1 MAVEQGSEL
10 VKVVILLAAG
20 VLAVPLF
27 KRLGLGSVLGYLAA
41 GLAIGPF
48 GMGLF
53 SEAGTILHLAEL
65 GVVMFLFVIG
75 LEMQPTRLWT
85 MRRQIFGLGLMQV
98 VVCGAL
104 LTALGMGAGL
114 KPVVAFIAAM
124 GFVLSS
130 TAIVMQLLEERG
142 DTSTPRGQRMV
153 SILLLEDLAIVPLL
167 AIVAFLSPEP
177 ADGTGVSRW
186 VSIGVALAAIIGLV
200 AVSRW
205 LLNPLFRVLAKAK
218 AREVMTAAALLVVL
232 GAALAMQWGGLSM
245 ALGAFAA
252 GVMLSESTF
261 RHQLEADIEPF
272 RGILLGLFF
281 MGVGMSLDLKLVLAD
296 WPLIL
301 GGVLAYMALKGVGI
315 YTVARITRSNHGDAL
330 QRTAM
335 MAQGG
340 EFAFVLYS
348 AAAAAGI
355 VEANVNAILTAAIII
370 SMALTPLA
378 VLSLRWLLPDKPEQD
393 MDGVESVEETDGLK
407 GSVLIIGFGRFGQIA
422 SQSLLAR
429 GIDIAIIEN
438 DTDMIRAAAQFG
450 FKVYYGDGT
459 RLDVL
464 HASGAGHARAILVC
478 TDRKEAT
485 SRIVELAKHEFPL
498 TPVLARA
505 YDRQHAIELLRSG
518 VDYQLRETLESAM
531 VFSSEAL
538 RRLGVEEAEVVEI
551 AEDIRRRDAERLQ
564 LQLCGDISSGI
575 DLMHG
580 GRWTPTPLTRPK
592 QAGKALNE
600 EAAEAMEP
608 EAAAAPGVPEPA
620 GGAAKPG

>member
-10 VKVVILLAAG
+10 VKVVVLLAAG

-48 GMGLF
+48 GLGLF

-85 MRRQIFGLGLMQV
+85 LRRQIFGLGLAQV

-167 AIVAFLSPEP
+167 AIVAFLAP
-177 ADGTGVSRW
+177 AANDGAGVSRW

-281 MGVGMSLDLKLVLAD
+281 MGVGMSLDLTLVLAD

-301 GGVLAYMALKGVGI
+301 GGVLAYMAFKGLGI
-315 YTVARITRSNHGDAL
+315 YTVARVTKSSHGDAL

-355 VEANVNAILTAAIII
+355 VAASVNAVLTAAIII

-378 VLSLRWLLPDKPEQD
+378 VFALRWVMPDKPGQD
-393 MDGVESVEETDGLK
+393 MDGVDVAQDLR

-478 TDRKEAT
+478 VDNKEAT

-505 YDRQHAIELLRSG
+505 YDRQHAIALIRLG
-518 VDYQLRETLESAM
+518 VDYQLRETLESALA
-531 VFSSEAL
+531 FSSAAL
-538 RRLGVEEAEVVEI
+538 RQLGVQEAEVAEV

-580 GRWTPTPLTRPK
+580 GRWTPAPLTRPK
-592 QAGKALNE
+592 QSGQALNE
-600 EAAEAMEP
+600 QAAEAL
-608 EAAAAPGVPEPA
+608 EPA
-620 GGAAKPG
+620 GSHPSDGPEPDTDGARPG

>member
-10 VKVVILLAAG
+10 VKVVVLLAAG

-48 GMGLF
+48 GLGLF
-53 SEAGTILHLAEL
+53 REAGTILHLAEL

-85 MRRQIFGLGLMQV
+85 LRRQIFGLGLAQV

-104 LTALGMGAGL
+104 LTALGMAAGL

-167 AIVAFLSPEP
+167 AIVAFLAPD
-177 ADGTGVSRW
+177 ANDGAGVSRW

-281 MGVGMSLDLKLVLAD
+281 MGVGMSLDLTLVLAD

-301 GGVLAYMALKGVGI
+301 GGVLAYMAFKGMGI
-315 YTVARITRSNHGDAL
+315 YTVARVTKSSHGDAL

-355 VEANVNAILTAAIII
+355 VEASVNAVLTAAIII

-378 VLSLRWLLPDKPEQD
+378 VLSLRWVLPDKPGQD
-393 MDGVESVEETDGLK
+393 MDGVDVAQDLR
-407 GSVLIIGFGRFGQIA
+407 GSVLIIGFGRFGQIT

-478 TDRKEAT
+478 VDKKEAT

-505 YDRQHAIELLRSG
+505 YDRQHAIELIRSG
-518 VDYQLRETLESAM
+518 VDYQMRETLESAL

-538 RRLGVEEAEVVEI
+538 RRLGVEEPEVVEI

-580 GRWTPTPLTRPK
+580 GRWTPAPLTRPK
-592 QAGKALNE
+592 QSGKALNE
-600 EAAEAMEP
+600 QAAEALEP
-608 EAAAAPGVPEPA
+608 GGSRPPDQSEPDTDAARPG
-620 GGAAKPG
+620 

>member
-10 VKVVILLAAG
+10 VKVVVLLGAG

-48 GMGLF
+48 GMGFF
-53 SEAGTILHLAEL
+53 SEAGTILHVAEL

-75 LEMQPTRLWT
+75 LEMQPTRLWKL
-85 MRRQIFGLGLMQV
+85 RREIFGLGLMQV

-104 LTALGMGAGL
+104 LTAVGAAAGL
-114 KPVVAFIAAM
+114 KLPVAFIAAM

-130 TAIVMQLLEERG
+130 TAIVMQLLDERG

-167 AIVAFLSPEP
+167 AIVAFMAPDTS
-177 ADGTGVSRW
+177 GGVSRW
-186 VSIGVALAAIIGLV
+186 VTIGAALAAIVGLV

-205 LLNPLFRVLAKAK
+205 LLNPLFRILAKAH

-232 GAALAMQWGGLSM
+232 GSALAMQWGGLSM
-245 ALGAFAA
+245 AMGAFAA

-281 MGVGMSLDLKLVLAD
+281 MGVGMSLDIPLVLAD

-301 GGVLAYMALKGVGI
+301 GGVLAYMLFKGIGI
-315 YTVARITRSNHGDAL
+315 YAVARVTKSSHGDAL
-330 QRTAM
+330 QRTAL

-355 VEANVNAILTAAIII
+355 VDASINAILTAAIII

-378 VLSLRWLLPDKPEQD
+378 VFALRWVTPAEAELD
-393 MDGVESVEETDGLK
+393 MDGIESVEEAREIK

-422 SQSLLAR
+422 SQALLAR
-429 GIDIAIIEN
+429 GIDIALIEN
-438 DTDMIRAAAQFG
+438 DTDMIRSAARFG

-459 RLDVL
+459 RMDVL
-464 HASGAGHARAILVC
+464 HASGASHARAILVC
-478 TDRKEAT
+478 VDKKEAT
-485 SRIVELAKHEFPL
+485 TRIVELAKHEFPL
-498 TPVLARA
+498 TPILARS
-505 YDRQHAIELLRSG
+505 YDRQHAIELIRRG
-518 VDYQLRETLESAM
+518 VDYQMRETFESAM
-531 VFSSEAL
+531 AFSSEAL
-538 RRLGVEEAEVVEI
+538 RQFGVADAEVAEI

-564 LQLCGDISSGI
+564 LQLCGDISSGM

-592 QAGKALNE
+592 QAGQALNE
-600 EAAEAMEP
+600 EAADVIE
-608 EAAAAPGVPEPA
+608 EAAVSSPPPPPDPRMPG
-620 GGAAKPG
+620 PG